1 MALKLNVNKN
11 DDEDSSVNTNP
22 RGVSHI
28 DMEIEKELSA
38 KSSEKKSSGEKKM
51 FADKRMN
58 TIIGTVLAVVVIIIA
73 GVTIWAML

>member
-1 MALKLNVNKN
+1 MALKLNVNKDESN
-11 DDEDSSVNTNP
+11 DDNKNDNP

-51 FADKRMN
+51 FADKKMN